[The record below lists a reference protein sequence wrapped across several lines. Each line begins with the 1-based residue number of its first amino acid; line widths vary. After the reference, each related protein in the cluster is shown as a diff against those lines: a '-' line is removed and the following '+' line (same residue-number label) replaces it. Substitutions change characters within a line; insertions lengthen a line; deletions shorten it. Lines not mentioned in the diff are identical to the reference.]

1 MKEKKEGLV
10 ILSDRGRDATY
21 LKPSQHDFGG
31 VVTSM
36 VVVSF

>member
-1 MKEKKEGLV
+1 MTEKKEGLV